1 MFGTAHAGL
10 FHIRERA
17 HSCAH
22 AAVGVLSNCGD
33 NLRNLGQLDGYFCLF
48 LRRLSEDTEDTE
60 DAEGTEDLYAWGRC
74 DGRNSSQE

>member
-48 LRRLSEDTEDTE
+48 LRRFLLFNADFFRSVVS
-60 DAEGTEDLYAWGRC
+60 LRKKGRLPQRRL
-74 DGRNSSQE
+74 GLT